1 MGKKSLFVIGIFLIL
16 FSLQSCS
23 SKPEKALLDRYFHA
37 ILLNDITTMST
48 MALEPVA
55 IEAKSYEITKVGVDK
70 VEPASLPDLN
80 KKELEL
86 KKKLEGHVAPT
97 LDAKDALD
105 AAKDELDSART
116 GAAKNAAKKKVEE
129 LQAKYDQE
137 YELHKQLQK
146 DYNDAKAAA
155 AREEEIATF
164 SLGAGELPT
173 IRELTGN
180 VHSKEVEVKVIS
192 KEGQVKNYIFH
203 LRMYNLRDE
212 TLNMNRRGRWV
223 IIDFELLS

>member
-1 MGKKSLFVIGIFLIL
+1 MGKKSLFVIGVILIL
-16 FSLQSCS
+16 ISLQSCS
-23 SKPEKALLDRYFHA
+23 SKPEKAILGRYFHA
-37 ILLNDITTMST
+37 VALNDITTMST

-55 IEAKSYEITKVGVDK
+55 IEFKSYGVTNVGAEK

-86 KKKLEGHVAPT
+86 KKRLENHVAPT

-105 AAKDELDSART
+105 ASKEELDNART
-116 GAAKNAAKKKVEE
+116 GAAKNAAKKKVED

-146 DYNDAKAAA
+146 DYNDAKTAA
-155 AREEEIATF
+155 AREEEITSF

-173 IRELTGN
+173 IRELKGD
-180 VHSKEVEVKVIS
+180 VHSKDIDVKVVS
-192 KEGQVKNYIFH
+192 KTGQAKNYKFY
-203 LRMYNLRDE
+203 LRMYNLKDE
-212 TLNMNRRGRWV
+212 TLNIARRGRWV
-223 IIDFELLS
+223 IIKTEV